1 MNFFREIW
9 NHFFKEEEPDPMKY
23 LIAGL
28 GNMGREY
35 DGTRH
40 NVGFE
45 VVDFLAKE
53 FEVSFKNDS
62 LGDIAEFRFKGRTFV
77 LLKPSTFMNL
87 SGDAVGGFARY
98 YKINPENILVV
109 HDELDLLPG
118 ALRLKKGGGS
128 GGHRGLNDIIAKL
141 GSKDFYRLRIGIGH
155 PGSAAQVSGYVLQK
169 APKPEAE
176 LIENA
181 IRRAAGHITDIVSG
195 NHAAAMN
202 ELHRK
207 QD

>member
-1 MNFFREIW
+1 MT
-9 NHFFKEEEPDPMKY
+9 EPIR
-23 LIAGL
+23 LLVGL
-28 GNMGREY
+28 GNPGAKY
-35 DGTRH
+35 HSTRH
-40 NVGFE
+40 NAGFDF
-45 VVDFLAKE
+45 VDALLPAGMTFRA
-53 FEVSFKNDS
+53 DS
-62 LGDIAEFRFKGRTFV
+62 RFKSELAEISVSGRKV
-77 LLKPSTFMNL
+77 YLLKPQTFMNL

-98 YKINPENILVV
+98 YKINPENILVA